1 MSPSRNIPAWLRP
14 TSDHPPH
21 PPPPPQS
28 PSPLTSGDPNL
39 TTCLYQT
46 DHGVFYL
53 TWSRTFL
60 GGHSLNLFLHSQ
72 DYYNRSSPLSFSSAD
87 LSLSSSLSFHLNL
100 NTLAFWRK
108 RGSRSLSPKIQV
120 LWDLTRAKFDSGS
133 EPRSGFYVAV
143 VVDGEMALLVGDS
156 AKEAYARVRS
166 AKPPTNPQA
175 LLLRKEH
182 VFGARVFSTKAR
194 FGGRNREISI
204 DCRVD
209 EDAKLC
215 FSVDS
220 KQVLQIKR
228 LRWKF
233 RGNERVEIDGV
244 PVQISWDVYN
254 WLFQSKGGGSGEG
267 GGGHAVFMFRFDSDP
282 EAVEDDEQMKE
293 VEERNQNG
301 VVVWKQQPKKQ
312 CGGTLGIKGMV
323 EWRKM
328 KRRFVKSKRSSSSS
342 SISMSSASSA
352 CSSSVMEWASS
363 ADEAEYGGG
372 GSAGAGAG
380 NGLGFSLLVYA
391 WIK

>member
-14 TSDHPPH
+14 TSDHPPPH
-21 PPPPPQS
+21 PPQS
-28 PSPLTSGDPNL
+28 PSPLVSGDPNL

-87 LSLSSSLSFHLNL
+87 LSLSSAVSFHLNL
-100 NTLAFWRK
+100 NTLAFWRR
-108 RGSRSLSPKIQV
+108 RGSRSVSPKIQV
-120 LWDLTRAKFDSGS
+120 FWDLTRAKFDSGS
-133 EPRSGFYVAV
+133 EPRSGFYIAV
-143 VVDGEMALLVGDS
+143 VVDGEMGLLVGDS
-156 AKEAYARVRS
+156 VKEAYSRVKS

-194 FGGRNREISI
+194 FGGKSREISI

-209 EDAKLC
+209 EDARLC

-233 RGNERVEIDGV
+233 RGNEKVEIDGV

-254 WLFQSKGGGSGEG
+254 WLFQQSKSSGE
-267 GGGHAVFMFRFDSDP
+267 GGHAVFMFRFESDP
-282 EAVEDDEQMKE
+282 EAEEEEEQ
-293 VEERNQNG
+293 ERSKNKND
-301 VVVWKQQPKKQ
+301 VVVWKPKPKPKQKQ
-312 CGGTLGIKGMV
+312 CGSSLGIKGIA

-372 GSAGAGAG
+372 GSSGAGAG
-380 NGLGFSLLVYA
+380 YGLGFSLLVYA

>member
-1 MSPSRNIPAWLRP
+1 MSPSWLRP
-14 TSDHPPH
+14 TADQNH
-21 PPPPPQS
+21 PPPPPPSQS
-28 PSPLTSGDPNL
+28 PSPLSSGDPNL

-60 GGHSLNLFLHSQ
+60 GGHSVNLFLHSQ
-72 DYYNRSSPLSFSSAD
+72 DYYNHSSPLSFSSAD
-87 LSLSSSLSFHLNL
+87 LSLSSAVSFHLNL
-100 NTLAFWRK
+100 NTLAFWKK
-108 RGSRSLSPKIQV
+108 RGSRFVSPKIQV
-120 LWDLTRAKFDSGS
+120 FWDLTKAKFDSGS
-133 EPRSGFYVAV
+133 EPRSGFYIAV
-143 VVDGEMALLVGDS
+143 VVDGEMGLLVGDS
-156 AKEAYARVRS
+156 VKEAYARAKS

-194 FGGRNREISI
+194 FGGKNREISI

-233 RGNERVEIDGV
+233 RGNEKVEIDGV
-244 PVQISWDVYN
+244 QVQISWDVYN
-254 WLFQSKGGGSGEG
+254 WLFQSKNSGDGGG
-267 GGGHAVFMFRFDSDP
+267 GGGHAVFMFRFESDP
-282 EAVEDDEQMKE
+282 EAEEVCETKRKEEEEDEKN
-293 VEERNQNG
+293 RNG
-301 VVVWKQQPKKQ
+301 IVLWKPKQ
-312 CGGTLGIKGMV
+312 CGNSFGIKGIV

-328 KRRFVKSKRSSSSS
+328 RKRFVKSKRSSSSS

-372 GSAGAGAG
+372 GSSGSGSG

>member
-1 MSPSRNIPAWLRP
+1 MSSSGQISAWLRP
-14 TSDHPPH
+14 TSNSDHNH
-21 PPPPPQS
+21 LPPPPPS
-28 PSPLTSGDPNL
+28 PPSPLVSGDPNL

-72 DYYNRSSPLSFSSAD
+72 DYYNHSSPLSFSSAD
-87 LSLSSSLSFHLNL
+87 LSLSSAVSFHLNL

-108 RGSRSLSPKIQV
+108 RGSRFVSPKIQV
-120 LWDLTRAKFDSGS
+120 FWDLTRAKFESGS
-133 EPRSGFYVAV
+133 EPRSGFYIAV
-143 VVDGEMALLVGDS
+143 VVDGEMGLLVGDS
-156 AKEAYARVRS
+156 VKEAYSRAKS

-194 FGGRNREISI
+194 FGGKNREISI

-209 EDAKLC
+209 EDARLC

-220 KQVLQIKR
+220 KLVLQIKR

-233 RGNERVEIDGV
+233 RGNEKVEIDGV
-244 PVQISWDVYN
+244 SVQISWDVYN
-254 WLFQSKGGGSGEG
+254 WLFQSKSSGD

-282 EAVEDDEQMKE
+282 EAEALNETNKKEEEDREL
-293 VEERNQNG
+293 NG
-301 VVVWKQQPKKQ
+301 VVLWKPKPR
-312 CGGTLGIKGMV
+312 GSSLGIKGIV

-328 KRRFVKSKRSSSSS
+328 RKRFVKSKRSSSSS

-352 CSSSVMEWASS
+352 CSSSVLEWASS

-372 GSAGAGAG
+372 GSSGGGSG